1 MLVLVAI
8 DFYNTENVH
17 SLVTNILQNI
27 FFCVEQKIKTLT
39 GLEQLV
45 DDQINDR
52 TCWTLF
58 FINIHCIKLSKFQY
72 IQNCISVN
80 RKFSSVM
87 YVPIFSIAHEQA
99 VLIAQLLSIII
110 YIIVFT
116 QSHITTSSTLQHN
129 GKQQNYIIY
138 QTLS

>member
-58 FINIHCIKLSKFQY
+58 FINIHCIKLSRFQY
-72 IQNCISVN
+72 IQICISVN

-138 QTLS
+138 QTFS